1 MGLVYI
7 RNVKFSYYWV
17 KLKRTASSVI
27 ASQHRVL
34 MHDNYFY
41 ICSFQGAPLRPRRA
55 PLTWA
60 ASCGLLSCF
69 QLLLGSQSS
78 NGDGGG
84 GGGGGGDGDG
94 GDNKYKPLHAAANVG
109 ALSVCQALIDAGY
122 KVKT

>member
-1 MGLVYI
+1 MPTSCG
-7 RNVKFSYYWV
+7 
-17 KLKRTASSVI
+17 
-27 ASQHRVL
+27 
-34 MHDNYFY
+34 
-41 ICSFQGAPLRPRRA
+41 RRA

-60 ASCGLLSCF
+60 ASCGLLPCV

-78 NGDGGG
+78 NGDGDGG
-84 GGGGGGDGDG
+84 GGGGGGDGGGGGGGGDGGGDGGGGGGGNGDGDG